1 MDYLE
6 LIDVPPNGTYNLGLT
21 SPKNA
26 YLLELFGHATANG
39 IYLQTGKCT
48 PANNP
53 AFHARLITQDV
64 GPFSVTGI
72 APAMRSL
79 EEILQRVQLEVPSL
93 YAILGTAG
101 MQCARYTKIKQ
112 PDGIVKVGPAI
123 SNHSWGTA
131 IDITLSGALD
141 EQGDNRVYRGLLVLS
156 AYFNAA
162 GWVWGAA
169 FPVEDAM
176 HFEVSKSL
184 LSRWKSKGE
193 I

>member
-1 MDYLE
+1 MNFLE
-6 LIDVPPNGTYNLGLT
+6 LIDVPKRSKYNLGLT
-21 SPKNA
+21 SAKNA
-26 YLLELFGHATANG
+26 HLLKLFGHATYNG
-39 IYLQTGKCT
+39 IYLPNGKCT

-53 AFHARLITQDV
+53 AFNARLITQNF

-72 APAMRSL
+72 APAIRSL
-79 EEILQRVQLEVPSL
+79 EEILQRVKLEVPSL

-112 PDGIVKVGPAI
+112 PNGTVKIGPMI

-131 IDITLSGALD
+131 IDITLSGVLD
-141 EQGDNRVYRGLLVLS
+141 EQGDDRVQRGLLILS

-184 LSRWKSKGE
+184 LARWKSKAE